1 MEVTITD
8 LSPCK
13 KQLRIEIDAETVNAK
28 FDAVAKDFRR
38 HAHLP
43 GFRPGKA
50 PRKLLE
56 ARIGVAAGR
65 QEAIQQSLPDYYG
78 RALVENDI
86 DAIDSPEIE
95 ITGGQEEGNLTFDAV
110 VPVRPRATIAGYLR
124 LCRYHSS
131 ASPHP

>member
-38 HAHLP
+38 HANLP

-50 PRKLLE
+50 PLANVMRSYGDK
-56 ARIGVAAGR
+56 IG
-65 QEAIQQSLPDYYG
+65 E
-78 RALVENDI
+78 
-86 DAIDSPEIE
+86 
-95 ITGGQEEGNLTFDAV
+95 
-110 VPVRPRATIAGYLR
+110 
-124 LCRYHSS
+124 
-131 ASPHP
+131 